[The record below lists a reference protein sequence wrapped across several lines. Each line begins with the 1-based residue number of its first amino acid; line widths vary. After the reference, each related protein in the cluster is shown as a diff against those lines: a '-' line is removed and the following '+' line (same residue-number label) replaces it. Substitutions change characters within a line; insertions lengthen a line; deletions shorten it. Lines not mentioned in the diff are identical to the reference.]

1 MAANVS
7 QCFTV
12 VIDFSFNSVYTLAA
26 DCPLS
31 MSCGNTNINNICVQH
46 NLNLKDTRKT
56 HDDLLYIGMPAR
68 LTLYKV
74 LDWA

>member
-12 VIDFSFNSVYTLAA
+12 VIDFSFKSIYTLVA

-31 MSCGNTNINNICVQH
+31 MSRDNTNISNICVQH
-46 NLNLKDTRKT
+46 NLNLKGTRKT
-56 HDDLLYIGMPAR
+56 HTI
-68 LTLYKV
+68 
-74 LDWA
+74 